1 MLEKEKMQILTMVKE
16 GKVTTEEGVKLL
28 DALDGGDTSLN
39 DTNIKNGKK
48 AKWLKVKVFDPEDST
63 KVNITLPISII
74 NVGVKLAQKFS
85 PEFKET
91 GLTEDDMDEIFS
103 AIKNGETGKI
113 LDVDSN
119 DGTKV
124 EVVVEQQ
131 LTDTIYITWI

>member
-28 DALDGGDTSLN
+28 DALDGNSTSLN

-48 AKWLKVKVFDPEDST
+48 ARWLKVRVFDPEDST

-124 EVVVEQQ
+124 EIVVE
-131 LTDTIYITWI
+131 

>member
-16 GKVTTEEGVKLL
+16 GKITTEEGVKLL
-28 DALDGGDTSLN
+28 DALDGNSTSLN

-48 AKWLKVKVFDPEDST
+48 ARWLKVRVFDPEDST

-74 NVGVKLAQKFS
+74 NVGVKLAEKFSSISSSVKPVS

-91 GLTEDDMDEIFS
+91 GLTEEDMDEIFS

-124 EVVVEQQ
+124 EIVVE
-131 LTDTIYITWI
+131 

>member
-28 DALDGGDTSLN
+28 DALDGNSTSLN

-124 EVVVEQQ
+124 EVVVE
-131 LTDTIYITWI
+131 